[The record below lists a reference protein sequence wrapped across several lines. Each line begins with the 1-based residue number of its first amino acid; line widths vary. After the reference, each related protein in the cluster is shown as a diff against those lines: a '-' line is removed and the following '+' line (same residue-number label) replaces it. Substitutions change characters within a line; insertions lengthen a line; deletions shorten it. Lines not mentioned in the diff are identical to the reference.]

1 MSSGVAVRGNL
12 FAKSGNSSSQL
23 SMSAV
28 ELGTEPS
35 RPRSRR
41 SPSYCLQLKR
51 AKSGV
56 SKLSAMLGSDTH
68 MELADNLAVRM

>member
-1 MSSGVAVRGNL
+1 MVAVKRQL
-12 FAKSGNSSSQL
+12 VSQIRQLVFAI
-23 SMSAV
+23 MSAF

-51 AKSGV
+51 AKSEV
-56 SKLSAMLGSDTH
+56 SKLSAMLGSGTH
-68 MELADNLAVRM
+68 MELADNLAVSM